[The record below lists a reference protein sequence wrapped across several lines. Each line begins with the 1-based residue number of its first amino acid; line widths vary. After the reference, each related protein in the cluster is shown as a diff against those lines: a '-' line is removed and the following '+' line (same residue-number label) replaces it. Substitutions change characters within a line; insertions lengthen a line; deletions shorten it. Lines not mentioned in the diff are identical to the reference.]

1 MIEAC
6 ALLLICQLAGET
18 AVRLAHAPVP
28 GPVAGMALL
37 LAILAV
43 RGRVPE
49 ALGTTTDAILRNMS
63 LLFVPAGVGIV
74 QQYGLIAQNG
84 LRLAIVLVASTV
96 IAMVVTGLVFQ
107 ALARRAEPHPRR
119 DAPDPEAGA

>member
-18 AVRLAHAPVP
+18 AVRLVHAPIP

-49 ALGTTTDAILRNMS
+49 ALGDTTDAILRNMS
-63 LLFVPAGVGIV
+63 LMFVPAGVGIV
-74 QQYGLIAQNG
+74 QQFGLIAANG
-84 LRLAIVLVASTV
+84 VKLAIVLVVSTI
-96 IAMVVTGLVFQ
+96 IAMVVTGRVFQ
-107 ALARRAEPHPRR
+107 ALARRTEPRAE
-119 DAPDPEAGA
+119 ASEPEAAA